1 MKIGF
6 VYDAVYPWVTG
17 GVQKRVWEIARRL
30 ADDHDVHWYGLH
42 YWDGP
47 SIIER
52 EDVTLHGV
60 GEPKD
65 LYVDGRRSIT
75 QALYFATRLAGPL
88 LRDEC
93 DVIDCQAFP
102 YLSCYTS
109 KLPAMMN
116 GTTYVV
122 TWHEVWA
129 EYWYEY
135 LGWKGLF
142 GRLAELGTVTLPDC
156 HLSVSERTALD
167 LQSLGGRE
175 TQSEVLPNG
184 IDIDYIDSIS
194 PADQPVDL
202 LFVGRFIEE
211 KNPELLVRAVAE
223 LVAAGRDAHCT
234 FVGDGPERDAVE
246 ALARELELEKH
257 TTFLEFRDAHEDII
271 AMMKAADVF
280 VLPSRREG
288 FGITILEALAAGT
301 PVVTLDHPGNAGTE
315 LIEDGKTGH
324 TVTADHQAV
333 ARVIEDSRTKI
344 HPDDC
349 RAHAAEYDWDAI
361 AERASDVYQSLAE

>member
-1 MKIGF
+1 MKICY

-17 GVQKRVWEIARRL
+17 GVQKRIWEIARRL
-30 ADDHDVHWYGLH
+30 SDDHDVHWYGLH

-47 SIIER
+47 SVIER
-52 EDVTLHGV
+52 EGVTLHGV

-75 QALYFATRLAGPL
+75 QAIYFATRLLGPL
-88 LRDEC
+88 LRERY

-109 KLPAMMN
+109 KLPASMN

-142 GRLAELGTVTLPDC
+142 GRLAEIGTVSLPDC

-167 LQSLGGRE
+167 LQSLAGRE
-175 TQSEVLPNG
+175 TRSEILPNG
-184 IDIDYIDSIS
+184 VDLEYIAGIE
-194 PADQPVDL
+194 PADQAVDV

-211 KNPELLVRAVAE
+211 KNPQLLVRAVAE
-223 LVAAGRDAHCT
+223 LLTTGRDIHCT
-234 FVGDGPERDAVE
+234 FVGDGPEREAVE
-246 ALARELELEKH
+246 TLASELGLVEE

-271 AMMKAADVF
+271 AMMKAANVF

-288 FGITILEALAAGT
+288 FGITILEAMAAGT
-301 PVVTLDHPGNAGTE
+301 PVVTLDHASNAGTE
-315 LIEDGKTGH
+315 LVEKGVTGY
-324 TVTADHQAV
+324 TVTADPA
-333 ARVIEDSRTKI
+333 AIAKAIEDSRMEI
-344 HPDDC
+344 RPEDC
-349 RAHAAEYDWDAI
+349 REHAAEYHWDTI
-361 AERASDVYQSLAE
+361 AERAVDLYQSLAQ